1 MAVRF
6 VCGVTKL
13 TSTHS
18 FQHYTPHRHKLP
30 TALKLPETVAE
41 QCSKGQEFTVE
52 LDDAPAKEYNGAMLD
67 LTKKLRGLHTHKS
80 FPALM
85 LAFFM
90 VQTRGSSKP
99 YPSLTHPLTHP
110 RPTAKAG
117 SGVHGMEG

>member
-13 TSTHS
+13 TSTDS

-52 LDDAPAKEYNGAMLD
+52 LDDAPAKEYNGAMLN

-90 VQTRGSSKP
+90 VSDTWQQHNM
-99 YPSLTHPLTHP
+99 PSLTPPLTP
-110 RPTAKAG
+110 D
-117 SGVHGMEG
+117 S

>member
-1 MAVRF
+1 M
-6 VCGVTKL
+6 
-13 TSTHS
+13 
-18 FQHYTPHRHKLP
+18 P

-41 QCSKGQEFTVE
+41 QCSKGQEFTLE

-90 VQTRGSSKP
+90 VSDTWQHQTM
-99 YPSLTHPLTHP
+99 PSLTPPLTP
-110 RPTAKAG
+110 D
-117 SGVHGMEG
+117 S